1 MKIQKEE
8 IEFEE
13 GGSFKIFSPRLKHY
27 FYWHYHPEFELVYV
41 KAGNGIRHVGKHI
54 SDFTGSDLI
63 LIGSNVPHLN
73 FDYGIET
80 NYDQTVIQLKEDFV
94 ANMIENTPEFEQIK
108 LLLQRAYLGLSFYG
122 ETKKEVVEKIKELDL
137 KKGINRIGSLFSI
150 IEILQILA
158 ISVEVEELNTQDTRL
173 KLFFHDKIRMGTI
186 YNYIHEN
193 YHERPNVNDIAQ
205 KVHLS
210 TAAFCR
216 YFKKQTGITFTEF
229 VNRYRISQAKTF
241 LLKED
246 TIAEVCYKVG
256 FESLSYFSTL
266 FKNIVGETPTVFKK
280 RYHSKSIP

>member
-8 IEFEE
+8 IDFEE
-13 GGSFKIFSPRLKHY
+13 GCSFKIFSPRLKHY

-41 KAGNGIRHVGKHI
+41 EASNGIRHVGKHI
-54 SDFTGSDLI
+54 SDFTASDLI

-94 ANMIENTPEFEQIK
+94 INIIENTPEFEQIK

-122 ETKKEVVEKIKELDL
+122 KTKKEVAEKIKELDL
-137 KKGINRIGSLFSI
+137 KKEIDKIGSLFSI
-150 IEILQILA
+150 MEILQILA
-158 ISVEVEELNTQDTRL
+158 NSVEVDELNTEDTRL

-280 RYHSKSIP
+280 RYHNKSVP